1 VSINQLKAQIFGSSA
16 PDDLIHGSI
25 FSGIVLVVTLF
36 SIVFLTYGQHRAAG
50 AYKISS
56 IVEGESGYHNP

>member
-1 VSINQLKAQIFGSSA
+1 MSIKQFKAAFFGPSA
-16 PDDLIHGSI
+16 PDILIHGSI

-36 SIVFLTYGQHRAAG
+36 SVIFLTYGQHRAADM
-50 AYKISS
+50 YKISL